1 MHACGSG
8 VSWSTSILLP
18 LGERVA
24 TGWKDSLSSDS
35 RHNHAGERVNEVA
48 KVGFTYR
55 HKLSIAAFSLLG
67 LKYSISMPLS
77 YVQSINM
84 FVRKP
89 LPLGAP
95 GILDLGML

>member
-8 VSWSTSILLP
+8 VSWSPSILLP

-24 TGWKDSLSSDS
+24 TGWKNSLSSDS
-35 RHNHAGERVNEVA
+35 CHDRAGERVNEVT
-48 KVGFTYR
+48 KFGFTYR
-55 HKLSIAAFSLLG
+55 RKTFIAAISLLG
-67 LKYSISMPLS
+67 FKYSITMPLS

-84 FVRKP
+84 CVRKP

>member
-1 MHACGSG
+1 M
-8 VSWSTSILLP
+8 
-18 LGERVA
+18 A

-35 RHNHAGERVNEVA
+35 CHNRAGERVNEVA

-55 HKLSIAAFSLLG
+55 HKFSIAAISLLG

-84 FVRKP
+84 CERKL

>member
-1 MHACGSG
+1 M
-8 VSWSTSILLP
+8 
-18 LGERVA
+18 
-24 TGWKDSLSSDS
+24 
-35 RHNHAGERVNEVA
+35 NEVA

-55 HKLSIAAFSLLG
+55 HKFSIAAISLLG

-84 FVRKP
+84 CVRKP

>member
-55 HKLSIAAFSLLG
+55 HKLSIAAISLLG

-84 FVRKP
+84 CVRKP

>member
-1 MHACGSG
+1 
-8 VSWSTSILLP
+8 LP

-24 TGWKDSLSSDS
+24 TGQKNSLSSDS
-35 RHNHAGERVNEVA
+35 CHKHAGERMNEVA

-55 HKLSIAAFSLLG
+55 HKISIAAISLLG
-67 LKYSISMPLS
+67 FKYSITMPLS